1 MSSKKK
7 MIFITVVVAIVAFAL
22 SQKVFVN
29 SPDMPEPTSV
39 QLPFFIVLGV
49 IEALSMGYGIAL
61 LITYWKKAVEQK
73 CLAVLVSVSWLI
85 GSWWVHDG
93 LHRMNGHDLAGLLK
107 IEYGFHVTLIIAAVI
122 VSCYVA
128 KNLRLATPQ

>member
-1 MSSKKK
+1 MNDKKK
-7 MIFITVVVAIVAFAL
+7 LITITAVVAVLSFAL

-29 SPDMPEPTSV
+29 SPELPEPTSM
-39 QLPFFIVLGV
+39 QLPFFILLGI

-61 LITYWKKAVEQK
+61 LAVYWKRAAEQK
-73 CLAVLVSVSWLI
+73 LRLTLLSLSWLI

-93 LHRMNGHDLAGLLK
+93 LHRANGHDLSGLLM

-122 VSCYVA
+122 VGCHVI
-128 KNLRLATPQ
+128 KNLRPTASA